1 MTIFT
6 KWHYVIR
13 SVSKQTCLIGFFLC
27 FYLTAIP
34 DAPGTPEPSNV
45 TGNSITLTWAR
56 PESDGGNEIQQYILE
71 RREKKSTRWVKVI
84 SKRPICETRFKV
96 TGLTEGNEYEFHV
109 MAENAAGIGP
119 ASGVS
124 RLIKCREPV
133 NPPGAPAVVKVIDTS
148 KTTVSLEWSKPV
160 FDGGLEIIGYIIEMC
175 KADL

>member
-109 MAENAAGIGP
+109 MAENAAGVGP
-119 ASGVS
+119 ASGV
-124 RLIKCREPV
+124 
-133 NPPGAPAVVKVIDTS
+133 
-148 KTTVSLEWSKPV
+148 
-160 FDGGLEIIGYIIEMC
+160 
-175 KADL
+175 